1 MPRPA
6 VMSDHFIFSG
16 GTLRTSG
23 HNAFHER
30 LNAAGLTLF
39 DLCGT
44 SITTATFSPGSAIK
58 AQAAFEVGYLSVQI
72 SQLIFDRNHD
82 GLAMP
87 GLRSD

>member
-1 MPRPA
+1 
-6 VMSDHFIFSG
+6 MSDHFIFEG

-23 HNAFHER
+23 HSAFHER

-44 SITTATFSPGSAIK
+44 SIATATYSPGSAIK
-58 AQAAFEVGYLSVQI
+58 AQAAFEVGDLSVQI
-72 SQLIFDRNHD
+72 SQLIFHRNHD

>member
-1 MPRPA
+1 
-6 VMSDHFIFSG
+6 
-16 GTLRTSG
+16 
-23 HNAFHER
+23 